1 MSETENYKTA
11 MSRRGAL
18 IYAKKVPMTCRL
30 NRKETERFMQTEYA
44 WEEMDEVCEVV
55 HIEVTPRCNRSCSY
69 CYNPKNE
76 PELTTRQLINV
87 IRNIAHA
94 GVFQITFGGGEP
106 TMRDDIPALA
116 RAAKYMGLNVCMT
129 TNGDNLRTMN
139 PLDAAAVVEHFGQ
152 VNLSYHGDWQAF
164 SDNMRALN
172 WARGRAESR
181 KIGVNFCC
189 RQDYLERLEDIAS
202 LCQSYSAELL
212 LLSYKAVR
220 EESESLSGR
229 DILKTALNLA
239 SRYKITTAVD
249 GSCVRS
255 CMASIRFCDVHPNGD
270 VSVCSFKREPIGN
283 LLEEKFEDIWARRP
297 RKVTCPYFTNVEN
310 DPDSTDW

>member
-1 MSETENYKTA
+1 MSETEKYKTA
-11 MSRRGAL
+11 LTRRGAL
-18 IYAKKVPMTCRL
+18 IYAKEVPMTARL

-44 WEEMDEVCEVV
+44 WEEMDEHCEVV

-69 CYNPKNE
+69 CYNPKND
-76 PELTTRQLINV
+76 PELSTRDLIKV
-87 IRNIAHA
+87 IRNIAKA

-106 TMRDDIPALA
+106 TMRDDISALA
-116 RAAKYMGLNVCMT
+116 RAAKILGLNVCMT
-129 TNGDNLRTMN
+129 TNGDNIRMMDAVEAIRT
-139 PLDAAAVVEHFGQ
+139 VKHFGQ
-152 VNLSYHGDWQAF
+152 VNLSYHGDWNTF
-164 SDNMRALN
+164 CDNMHALDRARRT
-172 WARGRAESR
+172 ADSK

-189 RQDYLERLEDIAS
+189 RQDYMGQLEDIAKH
-202 LCQSYSAELL
+202 CQSYEAELL

-220 EESESLSGR
+220 EETKSLLGM
-229 DILKTALNLA
+229 DILTTALELA

-283 LLEEKFEDIWARRP
+283 LLEESFEDIWARRP
-297 RKVTCPYFTNVEN
+297 RKVTCPFFADVEN